1 MRKRERER
9 DDHGIIRKS
18 RFYHDGGAVEE
29 RTKRV
34 EAREG
39 GLRGVDAGRPP
50 TRKKERSWKKS
61 SESERERE

>member
-1 MRKRERER
+1 M
-9 DDHGIIRKS
+9 
-18 RFYHDGGAVEE
+18 EE

-39 GLRGVDAGRPP
+39 GLRGVDAGRPL

-61 SESERERE
+61 SERERERESKTTREAAYLAVRTVGR